1 MNLLVPLAVLLV
13 CQLAGE
19 ALVRLTGLPLPG
31 PVVGLVLLFVALSVR
46 GRIHD
51 DLARVANGLLA
62 HLSLL
67 FVPAGVGVILH
78 LARIEAEWPAILVA
92 LVASTW
98 LALAAG
104 ALTMRAVSRLIGLSD
119 GDDDA
124 AASGGGEAKP

>member
-1 MNLLVPLAVLLV
+1 MSLLVPLAVLLV

-19 ALVRLTGLPLPG
+19 ALARLAGLPVPG
-31 PVVGLVLLFVALSVR
+31 PVLGLVILFVGLSIR

-51 DLARVANGLLA
+51 DLVRVTNGLLA

-67 FVPAGVGVILH
+67 FVPAGVGVMLH

-104 ALTMRAVSRLIGLSD
+104 AATMRLVSRLIGLA
-119 GDDDA
+119 DDA
-124 AASGGGEAKP
+124 AVSDRDGAAP

>member
-1 MNLLVPLAVLLV
+1 MSLLVPLAVLLV

-19 ALVRLTGLPLPG
+19 ALARLGGLPLPG
-31 PVVGLVLLFVALSVR
+31 PVLGLVILFVGLSIR
-46 GRIHD
+46 GRVHD

-92 LVASTW
+92 LVAST
-98 LALAAG
+98 
-104 ALTMRAVSRLIGLSD
+104 
-119 GDDDA
+119 
-124 AASGGGEAKP
+124 

>member
-1 MNLLVPLAVLLV
+1 MSLLVPLAVLLV

-19 ALVRLTGLPLPG
+19 ALARLAGLPVPG
-31 PVVGLVLLFVALSVR
+31 PVLGLVILFVGLSIR

-51 DLARVANGLLA
+51 DLVRVANGLLA

-67 FVPAGVGVILH
+67 FVPAGVGVMLH

-104 ALTMRAVSRLIGLSD
+104 AATMRLVSRLIGLA
-119 GDDDA
+119 DDA
-124 AASGGGEAKP
+124 AVSDRDGAAP